1 MIQYNWFVV
10 AKSGLNQLL
19 MHFVKAILLNIIN
32 LNSHII
38 CVHAYNRYGMNEAAA
53 IKRIAHL
60 RRFSR
65 FNYTVTL

>member
-1 MIQYNWFVV
+1 MRFVR
-10 AKSGLNQLL
+10 AT
-19 MHFVKAILLNIIN
+19 LLNIIN

-38 CVHAYNRYGMNEAAA
+38 FVHAYNRYGMNEAAA
-53 IKRIAHL
+53 IQRIAHL